1 MKGLLIKDL
10 CLLKS
15 QKKILPVYLLLA
27 VWFTVMH
34 NDGFGLPFLMM
45 MASILMISTISYDEL
60 DHSNTHLF
68 ALPFDRKTYAQEK
81 FVLGFI
87 LMAASLV
94 LAGVCLAAR
103 MLFEQAPAGTDMG
116 SLFIFSAL
124 AGAAIISVMVPVR
137 IRFGGDQGRIVIFAL
152 FAVVVLGVLMITKLL
167 PGAKEEAVGFLTRLG
182 PQTVMLIVAGLVI
195 LLFVI
200 GYLLAVRWIKRKE
213 F

>member
-15 QKKILPVYLLLA
+15 QKKILPVYLILA

-34 NDGFGLPFLMM
+34 NDGFGVPFLMM

-60 DHSNTHLF
+60 DHSQTHLF
-68 ALPFDRKTYAQEK
+68 ALPFDRKTYVQGK

-87 LMAASLV
+87 LMAASLA
-94 LAGVCLAAR
+94 LAGACLAVR
-103 MLFEQAPAGTDMG
+103 LLFEKAPAGTDVAT
-116 SLFIFSAL
+116 LFLFSAI
-124 AGAAIISVMVPVR
+124 AGTAIIAVMVPVR
-137 IRFGGDQGRIVIFAL
+137 IRFGGDQGRIVIFAVFGVIAL
-152 FAVVVLGVLMITKLL
+152 CVLMITKLL
-167 PGAKEEAVGFLTRLG
+167 PGAQEQVMGVLTRLG
-182 PQTVMLIVAGLVI
+182 PQTVMLIAAGAVI
-195 LLFVI
+195 LLIAI